1 MSKNKRRIEGWK
13 ITKRSIKRDKTG
25 VALERIERVR
35 TAGILKK
42 LSHAFFDELSKI
54 ANGDE
59 DETKGSTPSEEAVLA
74 FIKKNPRPTDK
85 QLHSWAESSGHNVH
99 KAEQIV
105 YKILSDLMH
114 KGRSKGKHP
123 GGIARDDVSRGVKIE
138 EEHTPNRIIQRKIT
152 DDHNTELK
160 KYYDQKMGLPK
171 MEKVLES
178 RK

>member
-1 MSKNKRRIEGWK
+1 MSKKKSRTEGWK
-13 ITKRSIKRDKTG
+13 VTKRSLKRDKSG

-35 TAGILKK
+35 TCGVLKK

-59 DETKGSTPSEEAVLA
+59 ETKGSTPSESAVLA

-85 QLHSWAESSGHNVH
+85 QLHAWAESGGHNVH
-99 KAEQIV
+99 KAEQVV
-105 YKILSDLMH
+105 YRLLSDLLN
-114 KGRSKGKHP
+114 KGRSKGKAP
-123 GGIARDDVSRGVKIE
+123 AGIAREDVKKGVKIE
-138 EEHTPNRIIQRKIT
+138 EEHTPNKTIQRKIT

-160 KYYDQKMGLPK
+160 KYYDPKMGLPK